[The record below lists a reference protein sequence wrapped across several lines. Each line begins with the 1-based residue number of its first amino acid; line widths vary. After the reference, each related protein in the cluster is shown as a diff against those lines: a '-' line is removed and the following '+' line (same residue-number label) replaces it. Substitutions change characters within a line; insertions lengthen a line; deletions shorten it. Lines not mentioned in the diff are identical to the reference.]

1 MDEETIRLVEAYLD
15 GQLEVFGQ
23 TWSELPPAHRD
34 RIGRTVDYVAAGTG
48 IWAT

>member
-23 TWSELPPAHRD
+23 TWSELPRP
-34 RIGRTVDYVAAGTG
+34 IGTASAAPWTMWPAGTG